1 MRLMLHCVVDMMR
14 IKGQNKKMTAKKML
28 KRPEMKQLIEKVKML
43 SPFELKD
50 EFIKMAQKSKELG
63 TPKILNA
70 GRGNPNWTAATP
82 RQAFF
87 SLGQFAVL
95 ESQLTWCEGDLAG
108 MPQKEGA
115 YERFLA
121 YLAKHPDEYG
131 MDLLKQV
138 VEYGI
143 DVHQFDP
150 DEWVFELV
158 DGIIG
163 DNYPVPDRMLV
174 QTERVVKDY
183 LIKEMGGDSQTATH
197 ELFAVEGGTA
207 AMCYIIDSLKSNYL
221 LKPKDKIALFVPIFT
236 PYLEI
241 ATLPSNEFEMVFIHA
256 SAVNEEGVPTW
267 QYPTEELDKLKDTDI
282 KLAFVVNPSN
292 PPAVAMNEE
301 TLAYLEEIVTKHHPK
316 LMIVT
321 DDVYGTFCDGFK
333 SLMITMPYH
342 TLGVYSYSKYFGV
355 TGWRLGLI
363 ALAKENVY
371 NQLIKELSK
380 EEQEK
385 LVERYEALTTNP
397 KEISFIDRL
406 VADSRQVA
414 LNHTAGLSTPQQV
427 QMAIFSVFA
436 LLDEKNR
443 YKEQTKAICR
453 HREQLIYQ
461 ELKDYP
467 YLENE
472 LNTAYYN
479 KYDLLVWAKLK
490 YGESFATYLKNERS
504 ALEFLFDLA
513 RRYGI
518 VLLNGSGF
526 EGPAW
531 SIRVSLA
538 NLNDVDYTKIGQA
551 INELFEEYANDWKNG
566 Q

>member
-1 MRLMLHCVVDMMR
+1 MIIEGYRTS
-14 IKGQNKKMTAKKML
+14 MTT
-28 KRPEMKQLIEKVKML
+28 KRNLRRNDIKQLIEKVKTL

-50 EFIKMAQKSKELG
+50 EFIKMAQKSKQVSNHQ
-63 TPKILNA
+63 ILNA

-87 SLGQFAVL
+87 TLGQFAV
-95 ESQLTWCEGDLAG
+95 EETQLTWCEGDLAG
-108 MPQKEGA
+108 MPQQEGA

-121 YLAKHPDEYG
+121 YVQTHKEAPG
-131 MDLLKQV
+131 IDLLRAI

-143 DVHQFDP
+143 EEHQFNP
-150 DEWVFELV
+150 DAWVFELV

-163 DNYPVPDRMLV
+163 DNYPVPDRMLIKIE
-174 QTERVVKDY
+174 QVVKDY
-183 LIKEMGGDSQTATH
+183 LIKEMGGDVKTSTH
-197 ELFAVEGGTA
+197 DLFAVEGGTA
-207 AMCYIIDSLKSNYL
+207 AMCCIFDSLKANYL

-236 PYLEI
+236 PYVEI
-241 ATLPSNEFEMVFIHA
+241 ANLPSNEFEIVMIHA
-256 SAVNEEGVPTW
+256 SEVNEDGIPTW
-267 QYPTEELDKLKDTDI
+267 QYPKEELDKLKDTSI
-282 KLAFVVNPSN
+282 KLACVVNPSN
-292 PPAVAMNEE
+292 PPAVAMSEASM
-301 TLAYLEEIVTKHHPK
+301 AYLNEIVTTYHPN
-316 LMIVT
+316 LMIIT

-333 SLMITMPYH
+333 SLMVTMPYN

-355 TGWRLGLI
+355 TGWRLGVI

-371 NQLIKELSK
+371 NDLMAKLPA
-380 EEQEK
+380 EEKQI
-385 LVERYEALTTNP
+385 LHHRYEALTITP
-397 KEISFIDRL
+397 HAIPFIDRI

-436 LLDEKNR
+436 ILDEENR

-453 HREQLIYQ
+453 RREQLVYN
-461 ELKDYP
+461 ELKGYP
-467 YLENE
+467 YLENQ

-490 YGESFATYLKNERS
+490 YGASFATYLENERS
-504 ALEFLFDLA
+504 VLEFLFDLSH
-513 RRYGI
+513 RYGI

-538 NLNDVDYTKIGQA
+538 NLNEQDYQQIGQA
-551 INELFEEYANDWKNG
+551 INELFDEYAKDWRLHQKAFA
-566 Q
+566 